1 VNAMKKLFLVL
12 LLLLPVQVLA
22 DPDGNGMQ
30 ALCLDTG
37 KGEPQADPAK
47 YSACVQFLRNG
58 DAISSASDEQLRQA
72 WLKYVQK
79 FPEELSWD
87 AGTVSSNAFQDA
99 GYGAVR

>member
-1 VNAMKKLFLVL
+1 MKKLFLVL
-12 LLLLPVQVLA
+12 VLLLPMQALA
-22 DPDGNGMQ
+22 RPDGNDVQ

-37 KGEPQADPAK
+37 KGEPKADPAK
-47 YSACVQFLRNG
+47 YSACVQFLGNG
-58 DAISSASDEQLRQA
+58 DALGGISDEQLRQA

-99 GYGAVR
+99 GYGAAR

>member
-1 VNAMKKLFLVL
+1 M
-12 LLLLPVQVLA
+12 PVQVLA
-22 DPDGNGMQ
+22 DPDGNDIQ

-37 KGEPQADPAK
+37 KGESKADPAK

-58 DAISSASDEQLRQA
+58 DAISGVSDERLRQA

-79 FPEELSWD
+79 FPDELSWD
-87 AGTVSSNAFQDA
+87 AGTISSNAFQDA